1 MKVLVLF
8 YSAYGHIWEMAK
20 SVAEG
25 VESIDGVEADIRKVP
40 ETLPQELLDKLGIS
54 QAQKAWEHIPIADIQ
69 ELGSY
74 DAIIFG
80 APTRFGMMAAQ
91 MKSFLD
97 ASGGIWAKG
106 ELIGKIGS
114 VFTSTNTQHG
124 GQESTILN
132 FHTVLLHH
140 GMLIAGLP
148 YSFEGQSVSDEITGG
163 SPYGAS
169 TIAGADGSH
178 RPSKNE
184 LSGAFYQGK
193 HVASILSRM
202 K

>member
-8 YSAYGHIWEMAK
+8 YSAYGHNWEMAQ
-20 SVAEG
+20 SVADG
-25 VESIDGVEADIRKVP
+25 VKSIDGVEVDIKKVP
-40 ETLPQELLDKLGIS
+40 ETLPQELLDKIGIS
-54 QAQKAWEHIPIADIQ
+54 QAQKAWEHIPVAEPNELAD
-69 ELGSY
+69 Y

-97 ASGGIWAKG
+97 STGGIWAKG
-106 ELIGKIGS
+106 ALVGKIGS
-114 VFTSTNTQHG
+114 VFTSSNTQHG

-148 YSFEGQSVSDEITGG
+148 YTLKVNPCPMK
-163 SPYGAS
+163 SPVA
-169 TIAGADGSH
+169 
-178 RPSKNE
+178 RPMAHPQ
-184 LSGAFYQGK
+184 LPVQMDRDALQ
-193 HVASILSRM
+193 RM
-202 K
+202 NSAAHFIKESM

>member
-25 VESIDGVEADIRKVP
+25 VESIDGMEADIKKVP
-40 ETLPQELLDKLGIS
+40 ETLPPELLDKLGIS
-54 QAQKAWEHIPIADIQ
+54 QAQKAWEHISEVQTQ
-69 ELGSY
+69 ELADY

-80 APTRFGMMAAQ
+80 TPTRFGMMAAQ

-97 ASGGIWAKG
+97 ATGGVWAKG

-124 GQESTILN
+124 GQEATILN

-148 YSFEGQSVSDEITGG
+148 YSFEGQSVSDEVTGG
-163 SPYGAS
+163 TPYGAS
-169 TIAGADGSH
+169 TIAGSDGSH
-178 RPSKNE
+178 RPSENE

>member
-8 YSAYGHIWEMAK
+8 YSAYGHNWEMAQ
-20 SVAEG
+20 SVADG
-25 VESIDGVEADIRKVP
+25 VKSIDGVEVDIKKVP
-40 ETLPQELLDKLGIS
+40 ETLPQELLDKIGIS
-54 QAQKAWEHIPIADIQ
+54 QAQKAWEHIPIAEPN
-69 ELGSY
+69 ELAEY

-97 ASGGIWAKG
+97 STGGIWAKG
-106 ELIGKIGS
+106 ELVGKIGS
-114 VFTSTNTQHG
+114 VFTSSNTQHG

-148 YSFEGQSVSDEITGG
+148 YTFEGQSVSDEITGG

-169 TIAGADGSH
+169 TIAGADGSR
-178 RPSKNE
+178 RPSENE

-193 HVASILSRM
+193 HVAKMLSRM